1 VNTIRNVEAA
11 AVADGKGQPF
21 SVRFSKDADLYIE
34 EEARRTGRSK
44 SAVVEDLA
52 LEAAKARRFPGI
64 VFQEDWPDRRA
75 VVEDTG
81 FDVWQLCETID
92 NYGSVAEVV
101 ADFPLVTELHCQ
113 LARSY
118 RKAYPEEIDQKIAA
132 NNRPREELEALY
144 PFIEWVS
151 YEELKAR

>member
-1 VNTIRNVEAA
+1 MPDPR
-11 AVADGKGQPF
+11 KGQPF
-21 SVRFSKDADLYIE
+21 SIRFSKDTDHYVD

-52 LEAAKARRFPGI
+52 LEATKARRFPGI
-64 VFQEDWPDRRA
+64 TFQGEWPDREPVIA
-75 VVEDTG
+75 DTG

-92 NYGSVAEVV
+92 NYGSVAKVV
-101 ADFPLVTELHCQ
+101 ADFPLVTELHCR

-118 RKAYPEEIDQKIAA
+118 RDAFPDEIAVAIAN
-132 NNRPREELEALY
+132 NNRPRDELQALY

-151 YEELKAR
+151 YSELAAK

>member
-1 VNTIRNVEAA
+1 MP
-11 AVADGKGQPF
+11 DPQKGQPF
-21 SVRFSKDADLYIE
+21 SIRFTREADLYVD

-52 LEAAKARRFPGI
+52 LEATKARRFPGI
-64 VFQEDWPDRRA
+64 SFQGEWPDREP
-75 VVEDTG
+75 VINDTG

-92 NYGSVAEVV
+92 NYESVARVV
-101 ADFPLVTELHCQ
+101 ADFPLVTELHCR

-118 RKAYPEEIDQKIAA
+118 RDAYPDEIEEAIAS
-132 NNRPREELEALY
+132 NNRSRDELQALY

-151 YEELKAR
+151 YEELTAE